1 MAVVEDLAA
10 GPVDEAVVSF
20 VTGYGSR
27 LTRVAYV
34 SDLSL
39 WLRHCALEDLQPLD
53 HVRRT
58 HIERYARLLEDQ
70 HRSPA
75 TVGRRLST
83 IAGFYR
89 WCVDEGL
96 IEHSPAANVRRPRRL
111 SESPRAGLTRPELKD
126 WLDAADAEGGQTYA
140 LACLLAINGL
150 RTNEICTADVRDLS
164 ENRWHHTLSIVGKG
178 DKPAVVPLPPRT
190 AYALAAAINDRRSG
204 PLVLTRRG
212 TRMNHAAAARTVAR
226 LARHAG
232 IRKHITPHSLRHSA
246 ITAALNAGVSLRDVQ
261 QFARH
266 ADPRTTLRYDR
277 ARQSLDRHASYAV
290 MQYVSGAG

>member
-1 MAVVEDLAA
+1 MAVVVESSPD
-10 GPVDEAVVSF
+10 PVREAVVSF
-20 VTGYGSR
+20 VTGYAAR
-27 LTRVAYV
+27 LTRLAYV
-34 SDLSL
+34 NDLTL
-39 WLRHCALEDLQPLD
+39 WLRHCDAEGLHPFDD
-53 HVRRT
+53 VRRT
-58 HIERYARLLEDQ
+58 HIERYARWLEDQ
-70 HRSPA
+70 QRAPA

-89 WCVDEGL
+89 WCVDEDL
-96 IEHSPAANVRRPRRL
+96 VEHSPAANIRRPRRL

-126 WLDAADAEGGQTYA
+126 WLDAADAEGGHTYA

-150 RTNEICTADVRDLS
+150 RVGEICAADVDDLS
-164 ENRWHHTLSIVGKG
+164 ENRWHHTLAIMGKG

-190 AYALAAAINDRRSG
+190 AYALAAAVGDRSSG
-204 PLVLTRRG
+204 PLILTRRE
-212 TRMNHAAAARTVAR
+212 TRMNRAAAARTVAR
-226 LARHAG
+226 LARRVG